1 VKLAICMTWLLAGT
15 LALAA
20 GAGESQAKNPR
31 IPTILSLFKAGKLE
45 QAEAELRLARA
56 YEGNTSVDLGQLS
69 ILDGMIAAVN
79 ADDEQARAAFRR
91 ALALDPQAAL
101 PEAATAHI
109 RKLFEAVRAE
119 PRAAASTTARARA
132 SGSGAARNLP
142 AEFEQQ
148 YSVGK
153 LEDAEAFLNTAGAQ
167 SDLSQVESGQILV
180 LKGLVEV
187 LKKLRAGAAPDRCR
201 SYADDLEAV
210 EARLAEETATAKLSE
225 AESAQFLA
233 LRGSL
238 LVVRGVLRVESGEQD
253 RAKASFR
260 KALEVNPR
268 AKLPSLASAKA
279 RRLFNETKAAVPAA
293 RGPKP

>member
-101 PEAATAHI
+101 PEAATAHV

-119 PRAAASTTARARA
+119 PRAAASTARARA
-132 SGSGAARNLP
+132 SGSARNLP

-148 YSVGK
+148 YSAGK
-153 LEDAEAFLNTAGAQ
+153 LEDAEAFLNTAAAQ

-180 LKGLVEV
+180 LQGLVEV
-187 LKKLRAGAAPDRCR
+187 LKKLRAGAAPDKCR

-279 RRLFNETKAAVPAA
+279 RRLFNEIKAAVPAA
-293 RGPKP
+293 RGQKP